1 MTQPAT
7 SQAPHIAFP
16 LAFDSGGRTAA
27 MDTEGYVRML
37 IGQLLLT
44 SPGERVMRPDFGSG
58 LRQILFG
65 GNDPSIAVAVELGLQ
80 GALGQWLG
88 DLIEVGQVEVTIEE
102 ATLRIRVAY
111 VLRASGE
118 PKLATIERPLP

>member
-16 LAFDSGGRTAA
+16 LTFDSGGRTAA
-27 MDTEGYVRML
+27 MDAEGYVRML

-88 DLIEVGQVEVTIEE
+88 DLIEVGQVEVTIED

-118 PKLATIERPLP
+118 TKLATIERPLP